1 MSCDLNSQLL
11 RLLSAR
17 SVEAAWAIFTVEM
30 ERFGFDRVLYGM
42 TRFRTEASLGD
53 PKDMLILSNH
63 SDRYVRKFVDDRMF
77 VSAPMAI
84 WAIEND
90 GAMSWS
96 FVATME
102 TKLTAAQ
109 LKVMELNKNF
119 GVLAGYTISF
129 PDPSPRQKA
138 AMGLTARPG
147 LTQCD
152 VENIWARSGQDIE
165 ILAQV
170 AHLKF
175 ASLPVPQAQ
184 RCLSKRQREVLE
196 WVSEGK
202 TTQDV
207 ATIMG
212 LTAATI
218 EKHLRKARDAL
229 QVETTAQAVMKAS
242 LQRQIFV
249 FES

>member
-1 MSCDLNSQLL
+1 MNSALL

-17 SVEAAWAIFTVEM
+17 SVESAWAILTVEM
-30 ERFGFDRVLYGM
+30 ERFGFDRLLYGM

-53 PKDMLILSNH
+53 PADMLILSNH
-63 SDRYVRKFVDDRMF
+63 PDQYVHEFVGERMF

-84 WAIEND
+84 WAVEND

-96 FVATME
+96 IVAEMGSQ
-102 TKLTAAQ
+102 LTPDQ
-109 LKVMELNKNF
+109 LKVLELNKRF
-119 GVLAGYTISF
+119 DVLAGYTISF

-138 AMGLTARPG
+138 AIGLTARPG

-152 VENIWARSGQDIE
+152 VETNWARHGEEIE

-175 ASLPVPQAQ
+175 ASLPVPLAQ
-184 RCLSKRQREVLE
+184 QRLSKRQREALE

-202 TTQDV
+202 TTADA

-212 LTAATI
+212 LTPATV
-218 EKHLRKARDAL
+218 EKHLRKAREAL
-229 QVETTAQAVMKAS
+229 QVETTAQAIMKAS
-242 LQRQIFV
+242 LQRQFFV